1 MSYRHDLIIGIDPGT
16 KGGIAW
22 FFPMARLGESI
33 PATRHARKMSNMA
46 LGEIAEL
53 LSSLKRKASNP
64 ICYLENPKG
73 IPYVGKLPPELA
85 MKRLMMLASS
95 YGKLQRRVGHI
106 EGILAGLEIPV
117 ELVSPQKWM
126 KKLDCE
132 TGGDKKIT
140 REKAWRLYPQLKP
153 THDTADAIL
162 IMHYGSLES
171 YSSGAKSKPAKRVK
185 R

>member
-1 MSYRHDLIIGIDPGT
+1 MTYRHDLIIGIDPGT

-22 FFPMARLGESI
+22 FQREYEGAEAVQR
-33 PATRHARKMSNMA
+33 ARKMSNMA

-53 LSSLKRKASNP
+53 LGEICISNLDRV
-64 ICYLENPKG
+64 ICYLESPKG
-73 IPYVGKLPPELA
+73 IPFVGNLPPDIAL
-85 MKRLMMLASS
+85 MRLRQCASS

-106 EGILAGLEIPV
+106 EGILAGLNIPH
-117 ELVSPQKWM
+117 ELVSPMKWM

-162 IMHYGSLES
+162 IMHYGKLLS
-171 YSSGAKSKPAKRVK
+171 YSPAVTKRK
-185 R
+185 TKA